1 MSKDFNIYS
10 VFENAAKQYGNN
22 IAIIEDGQEIN
33 YKDLET
39 AINKTVQ
46 YFYEKGIR
54 KGDRVLVFVPMG
66 IELYRIVL
74 ALFKMG
80 ATAVFL
86 DEWVSVKRLRICCKL
101 ANCKGFI
108 GVRKARLMGWFI
120 KELRQIPIKLH
131 DKTYDKYDEKLKSE
145 ETKGGLPA
153 LITFTTGST
162 GTPKAAL
169 RTHAFLKEQFDAL
182 IEEIN
187 PQAGDVDM
195 TTLPIVLLINLG
207 AGASSIIAKFNQKK
221 PDLLKASTIVEQIQ
235 TNKVNRITASPF
247 FLRKLADHVLDHDI
261 KLPSLQYAFT
271 GGAPVFPKEANI
283 FNKAFVNTE
292 TLVAYGSTE
301 AEPISLISAKE
312 VANQE
317 KFDGLLKGLAVGPPY
332 RKTQTKIIA
341 WEDRNLSELNELNQ
355 GSVGEIIVA
364 GPHVL
369 KQYFN
374 NEEALQRNKI
384 FTKDIVW
391 HRTGDSGFFDE
402 KGHLFLTGRCK
413 TLFKYKDELICPFL
427 IEEFILNLDKISL
440 GTILKKEEGIEFVLE
455 GKDADKK
462 QIENQLD
469 QLELNPYTIRWMDR
483 IPRDPRHNSK
493 IDYAQLW

>member
-1 MSKDFNIYS
+1 MSNDFNINS

-22 IAIIEDGQEIN
+22 IAIIEDGQEIS
-33 YKDLET
+33 YKELES
-39 AINKTVQ
+39 AINKSVQ

-86 DEWVSVKRLRICCKL
+86 DEWVSVKRLRVCCQL

-120 KELRQIPIKLH
+120 KELRQVPVKLH
-131 DKTYDKYDEKLKSE
+131 DKTYDKYKQKTQSE
-145 ETKGGLPA
+145 ETKGELPA

-207 AGASSIIAKFNQKK
+207 AGATSIIAKFNQKK

-247 FLRKLADHVLDHDI
+247 FLRKLADHVLKHDI

-283 FNKAFVNTE
+283 FNKALPNTE

-312 VANQE
+312 VATQE
-317 KFDGLLKGLAVGPPY
+317 KFKGLLKGLAVGAPY
-332 RKTQTKIIA
+332 HKTRTKIISWTDEA
-341 WEDRNLSELNELNQ
+341 LTELDTLEQ
-355 GSVGEIIVA
+355 GAVGEIVVA

-374 NEEALQRNKI
+374 NPEALKRNKI
-384 FTKDIVW
+384 TIGDTMW

-402 KGHLFLTGRCK
+402 EGKLFLTGRCK
-413 TLFKYKDELICPFL
+413 TLFHYKDQLVCPFL
-427 IEEFILNLDKISL
+427 IEDFILNLENVTM
-440 GTILKKEEGIEFVLE
+440 GTILKKDLGIEFVLE

-462 QIENQLD
+462 QIEE
-469 QLELNPYTIRWMDR
+469 ELKDLKFDPFTVRWMDR

-493 IDYAQLW
+493 IDYAQL

>member
-1 MSKDFNIYS
+1 MSMDFNIYS
-10 VFENAAKQYGNN
+10 VFEDAAKKYGDR
-22 IAIIEDGQEIN
+22 IAIIEDGKKIN
-33 YKDLET
+33 YNNLEI
-39 AINKTVQ
+39 AVNKTTQ
-46 YFYEKGIR
+46 YFYDKGIR

-86 DEWVSVKRLRICCKL
+86 DEWVSVKRLKVCCRL

-108 GVRKARLMGWFI
+108 GIRKARLMGWFI
-120 KELRQIPIKLH
+120 KELRQVPVKLH
-131 DKTYDKYDEKLKSE
+131 DKTYDTYNQKTQSE
-145 ETKGGLPA
+145 ETKGELPA

-207 AGASSIIAKFNQKK
+207 AGATSIIAKFNQKK
-221 PDLLKASTIVEQIQ
+221 PELLKASTIVEQIQ
-235 TNKVNRITASPF
+235 NNKVNRITASPF
-247 FLRKLADHVLDHDI
+247 FLRKLADHVLKHDI
-261 KLPSLQYAFT
+261 KLPSLKYAFT
-271 GGAPVFPKEANI
+271 GGAPVFPKEASI
-283 FNKAFVNTE
+283 FNQALANTE

-301 AEPISLISAKE
+301 AEPISLITAKE
-312 VANQE
+312 VAEQKKSN
-317 KFDGLLKGLAVGPPY
+317 GLLKGLAVGAPY
-332 RKTQTKIIA
+332 HKTRTKIIA
-341 WEDRNLSELNELNQ
+341 WTDHALNELHPLEQ
-355 GSVGEIIVA
+355 GAVGEIVVA

-374 NEEALQRNKI
+374 NPEALKRNKI
-384 FTKDIVW
+384 IVDDTMW

-402 KGHLFLTGRCK
+402 EGKLFLTGRCK
-413 TLFKYKDELICPFL
+413 TLFKYNDQLVCPFL
-427 IEEFILNLDKISL
+427 IEDFILNLDHVTM
-440 GTILKKEEGIEFVLE
+440 GTILKKDSGIEFVLE
-455 GKDADKK
+455 GKDADKQ
-462 QIENQLD
+462 QIEK
-469 QLELNPYTIRWMDR
+469 ELRNLKFDPFTVRWMDR

-493 IDYAQLW
+493 IDYAQL

>member
-1 MSKDFNIYS
+1 MSNDFNIYS

-22 IAIIEDGQEIN
+22 IAIIEDGQEIS
-33 YKDLET
+33 YKELES
-39 AINKTVQ
+39 AINKSVQ

-86 DEWVSVKRLRICCKL
+86 DEWVSVKRLRVCCQL

-108 GVRKARLMGWFI
+108 GIRKARLMGWFI
-120 KELRQIPIKLH
+120 KELRQVPVKLH
-131 DKTYDKYDEKLKSE
+131 DKTYDKYKQKTQSE
-145 ETKGGLPA
+145 ETKGELPA

-207 AGASSIIAKFNQKK
+207 AGATSIIAKFNQKK

-247 FLRKLADHVLDHDI
+247 FLRKLADHVLKHDI

-283 FNKAFVNTE
+283 FNKALPNTE

-312 VANQE
+312 VATQE
-317 KFDGLLKGLAVGPPY
+317 KFKGLLKGLAVGAPY
-332 RKTQTKIIA
+332 HKTRTKIMMITMGCSC
-341 WEDRNLSELNELNQ
+341 RRKCFS
-355 GSVGEIIVA
+355 S
-364 GPHVL
+364 
-369 KQYFN
+369 
-374 NEEALQRNKI
+374 
-384 FTKDIVW
+384 
-391 HRTGDSGFFDE
+391 
-402 KGHLFLTGRCK
+402 
-413 TLFKYKDELICPFL
+413 
-427 IEEFILNLDKISL
+427 IL
-440 GTILKKEEGIEFVLE
+440 
-455 GKDADKK
+455 
-462 QIENQLD
+462 
-469 QLELNPYTIRWMDR
+469 
-483 IPRDPRHNSK
+483 
-493 IDYAQLW
+493 

>member
-1 MSKDFNIYS
+1 MSTTYNIYS
-10 VFENAAKQYGNN
+10 VFESAAKLHGDN
-22 IAIIEDGQEIN
+22 IAIIEGNKRIN

-39 AINKTVQ
+39 AINKSVQ
-46 YFYEKGIR
+46 YFHEKGIR

-86 DEWVSVKRLRICCKL
+86 DEWVSIKRLKICCRL
-101 ANCKGFI
+101 ANCKGFV
-108 GVRKARLMGWFI
+108 GVRKARLMAWFI
-120 KELRQIPIKLH
+120 GDLRSIPVKLH
-131 DKTYDKYDEKLKSE
+131 DKKYSSFNQKSSTEKTE
-145 ETKGGLPA
+145 ESQAA

-187 PQAGDVDM
+187 PQVGDVDM

-221 PDLLKASTIVEQIQ
+221 PDELKAKDIINQIQ
-235 TNKVNRITASPF
+235 KNQVNRITASPF
-247 FLRKLADHVLDHDI
+247 FLRKLADHVLKHNI
-261 KLPSLQYAFT
+261 KLPSLKYAFT

-283 FNKAFVNTE
+283 FNKAFPQTDS
-292 TLVAYGSTE
+292 LIAYGSTE
-301 AEPISLISAKE
+301 AEPISLINARDI
-312 VANQE
+312 ANQE

-332 RKTQTKIIA
+332 HKTQTKIID
-341 WEDRNLSELNELNQ
+341 WEDKDLSELHELGQ
-355 GSVGEIIVA
+355 GVVGEIVVA

-374 NEEALQRNKI
+374 NEKALKRNKI
-384 FTKDIVW
+384 FTQEAVW

-402 KGHLFLTGRCK
+402 KGNLFLTGRCN
-413 TLFKYKDELICPFL
+413 TLFNYKDQLICPFL
-427 IEEFILNLDKISL
+427 IEDFILNLDHVTM
-440 GTILKKEEGIEFVLE
+440 GTILKKEDGIEFVLE
-455 GKDADKK
+455 GKNANRS
-462 QIENQLD
+462 QIQKELEQLKFA
-469 QLELNPYTIRWMDR
+469 PFTVRWMER

-493 IDYAQLW
+493 IDYAQL